1 MVDTVL
7 LLFQRGSL
15 CYIFRYN
22 TRLFEYERKTR
33 KRSVRDRYAGD
44 GRTDI
49 FSLLSL
55 QNDEVVKIIAVY
67 ARKTYVS
74 ITAFKCRNTYFKY
87 KV

>member
-1 MVDTVL
+1 MVDTIL

-15 CYIFRYN
+15 RCIFRYN

-33 KRSVRDRYAGD
+33 KRSVRDQYAGD

-67 ARKTYVS
+67 ARKTHVS
-74 ITAFKCRNTYFKY
+74 ITAFKYRNKYLKY
-87 KV
+87 KI